1 MLDNI
6 VVIFEVLMLQLI
18 WLIMP
23 ACCTQEILMLSKE
36 WKVLKQDFMTMK
48 LLGNHSIRVMQHQ
61 SK

>member
-23 ACCTQEILMLSKE
+23 ARCTQEILMLSKE
-36 WKVLKQDFMTMK
+36 
-48 LLGNHSIRVMQHQ
+48 
-61 SK
+61 